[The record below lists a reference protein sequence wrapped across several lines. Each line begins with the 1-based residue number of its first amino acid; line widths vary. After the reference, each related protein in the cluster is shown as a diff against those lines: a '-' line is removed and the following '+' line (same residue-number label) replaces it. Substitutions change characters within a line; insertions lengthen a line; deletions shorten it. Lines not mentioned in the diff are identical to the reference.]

1 MSTTHTRAST
11 KTRIAGMVAAAVAS
25 AGVIAGGIAIS
36 QNAPSAEAVPGNA
49 VVLGDSIT
57 ANPDL
62 YNYFAGKGLPLPD
75 PILSGAGCGTDNRF
89 SDAVGNGS
97 GLPVDN
103 YSCAGASY
111 RTGGMHISE
120 QARIANEK
128 GSLNGETR
136 QVIMFAGTNDTYP
149 YIINDHLPIDQI
161 ETNLRNAMIDTI
173 RQVKAY
179 APNADVK
186 VVGMPHI
193 SNATGGVCAVNFIPN
208 MQFATPGVDA
218 GGIEWA
224 IERAGQDAAAAAGG
238 ARFVSLKPISA
249 GHDTC
254 SNDRWL
260 VGLID
265 TTSARRNLPLHMT
278 DIGLAA
284 VGFEAGRA

>member
-1 MSTTHTRAST
+1 MSTTHTKAST
-11 KTRIAGMVAAAVAS
+11 KTRIAGLAAAAVAS
-25 AGVIAGGIAIS
+25 AGVIAGGIAVS
-36 QNAPSAEAVPGNA
+36 QEAPSAEAVPGNA

-62 YNYFAGKGLPLPD
+62 YNYFAGKGVPLPD
-75 PILSGAGCGTDNRF
+75 PILSGSGCGTDNRF
-89 SDAVGNGS
+89 SNAVGSGS
-97 GLPVDN
+97 GLPTDN
-103 YSCAGASY
+103 FTCAGASY

-128 GSLNGETR
+128 GALNGETR

-149 YIINDHLPIDQI
+149 YILNDRLPVDQI
-161 ETNLRNAMIDTI
+161 EANLRNAMIDTV
-173 RQVKAY
+173 RQVKGY

-193 SNATGGVCAVNFIPN
+193 GNAAGEVCAVNLIPN
-208 MQFATPGVDA
+208 VQVATPGVQVGD
-218 GGIEWA
+218 IEWA
-224 IERAGQDAAAAAGG
+224 IERAGQDAAAASG

-249 GHDTC
+249 GHETC

-278 DIGLAA
+278 DIGLSA